1 MLVRSWAQWA
11 LRSPKGPWA
20 FWSGQSWTRESASEP
35 GPDAFMEPVDA
46 ECPGVPT
53 GHEHSPGPTVLGASR
68 HHLHPVA
75 VDHVSFGDL
84 RTAKRHGH
92 QARTGVFH
100 SPG

>member
-1 MLVRSWAQWA
+1 
-11 LRSPKGPWA
+11 
-20 FWSGQSWTRESASEP
+20 
-35 GPDAFMEPVDA
+35 
-46 ECPGVPT
+46 
-53 GHEHSPGPTVLGASR
+53 VLGASR